1 MDLLLIKEEV
11 ALGKNLTVAF
21 MTYIGYNYEDAVILN
36 ERMVKDDVLTSIYI
50 EDYEIQ
56 CPWY

>member
-21 MTYIGYNYEDAVILN
+21 MTYNGYNYEDAVILN

-56 CPWY
+56 CP